1 MTNSESKIVHLEKSQ
16 DDPRQ
21 RKPSIDVAKKEIG
34 WEPKVT
40 VEEGLAKAIE
50 YFSNVLKESG
60 EIVPTGPGAAKP
72 KQGTT
77 TVE

>member
-1 MTNSESKIVHLEKSQ
+1 LTKSESKIVFLEKSQ

-21 RKPSIDVAKKEIG
+21 RKPLIEVAKKEIG

-50 YFSNVLKESG
+50 YFSNVLKEG

-72 KQGTT
+72 KQGTS
-77 TVE
+77 TV